1 MKSCVITT
9 DQDVENGIKVWVS
22 LIDEILFTLKNKS
35 RIICKGVCTKF
46 TELGDASDLQLL
58 HNASLHCQP
67 MEPIED
73 QPLLSGCLM
82 LSNGWGATQWI
93 PASAS
98 GIYV

>member
-46 TELGDASDLQLL
+46 TELSDASDLQLL
-58 HNASLHCQP
+58 HLLP
-67 MEPIED
+67 GVRL
-73 QPLLSGCLM
+73 PLDKIITLKL
-82 LSNGWGATQWI
+82 LTLKQ
-93 PASAS
+93 
-98 GIYV
+98 